1 MRTPARPGAA
11 RQRSAVP
18 LEFGSVRENRALH
31 ARQRRGTR
39 VSGTCV
45 DIHRTPPP
53 RPITTTCSA
62 RWIPDDRAETGGVP
76 LGRAAPPHS
85 TGRPPGEQEPLR
97 AHGRG
102 SAATR
107 ATTQGSRWSRA
118 GPPPASTAFR
128 EPELIEE
135 ERSGRFGT
143 SPLSLRRLHRVDVGR
158 ASQCLEAA
166 RSVSDLP
173 SRSGARRRHR
183 SEGGRACGNLIVRP
197 SLPSSR
203 TPQRS
208 WAGGS

>member
-1 MRTPARPGAA
+1 MRPLIGQGQRDREAPSPSSLARCARTGPSTHGNAAERECRGPASTSIGRRCRGPSPRHVAHVGFPTTAQRRAVFPSGARPRLIQPDGHQVS
-11 RQRSAVP
+11 RSRSA
-18 LEFGSVRENRALH
+18 
-31 ARQRRGTR
+31 
-39 VSGTCV
+39 
-45 DIHRTPPP
+45 
-53 RPITTTCSA
+53 
-62 RWIPDDRAETGGVP
+62 
-76 LGRAAPPHS
+76 
-85 TGRPPGEQEPLR
+85 
-97 AHGRG
+97 AHVRG

-107 ATTQGSRWSRA
+107 ATTQGSRWGRA